1 MAEFLCAG
9 WQHNVDKVVDAVRL
23 FFAYALSMAEHKV
36 YLYFQLSNGWHCQFL
51 EPDLKTSL
59 PRKLTFKSA
68 GKLRALIER
77 GHGRSK
83 IADHGGANGGTRKTI
98 DNRIL
103 ADRGA
108 AAASRL
114 PKLE

>member
-36 YLYFQLSNGWHCQFL
+36 YLYFQLSSGWHCQFL

-68 GKLRALIER
+68 DKLRDLIEH
-77 GHGRSK
+77 GHGITTQESRSMVEYA
-83 IADHGGANGGTRKTI
+83 ISNGRGGVF
-98 DNRIL
+98 L
-103 ADRGA
+103 
-108 AAASRL
+108 
-114 PKLE
+114 KLTEEQYVKLKR